1 MSRNFKICSLGDT
14 GAGKTSLIK
23 VIKDEDYFNVKS
35 TIGMD
40 YHSLKLENQ
49 HIEIWDT
56 AGDERYRSLSTF
68 YLRNCDL
75 ILLVFDVSKMEI
87 LDLEYWNKFI
97 DENNE
102 IAKIFIIFNKIDL
115 KSEYRLME
123 KEIRDI
129 FRNRKIE
136 IFETSVK
143 NEYGIEKI
151 ITQIKKI
158 LPRQP
163 KKFEID
169 EIKINIDITHQRPFC
184 CKN

>member
-1 MSRNFKICSLGDT
+1 
-14 GAGKTSLIK
+14 
-23 VIKDEDYFNVKS
+23 
-35 TIGMD
+35 
-40 YHSLKLENQ
+40 
-49 HIEIWDT
+49 
-56 AGDERYRSLSTF
+56 
-68 YLRNCDL
+68 
-75 ILLVFDVSKMEI
+75 MEI

-102 IAKIFIIFNKIDL
+102 IAKIFIILNKIDL

-151 ITQIKKI
+151 ITQIRKI

-163 KKFEID
+163 KKIDID